1 MLRCRRVRRRRAHSE
16 RRLKAVPCA
25 ALFTCVSAGCWAVC
39 CLIAVNYYD
48 SYTLDQTFKDLLRL
62 ATPGW
67 LPISTL
73 PGLCTSSANLSLL
86 SFKSSQAHSF
96 HPIRGLLEL
105 QIPPFSAYQYTFQL
119 FQEGGD

>member
-86 SFKSSQAHSF
+86 PLSPLRHTHF
-96 HPIRGLLEL
+96 
-105 QIPPFSAYQYTFQL
+105 IPSGAF
-119 FQEGGD
+119 